1 MFKNF
6 GKTTTKKT
14 GSKGI
19 KIRVKHMKTNVTRFV
34 CLCLLAQVL
43 CYPISASEV
52 KIADAKA
59 TTLDASNFISLE
71 VVGNKNIRRISE
83 VSLKRYRDVLAKQ
96 SSSESEI
103 NREILESLGVDT
115 AAIPPEEI
123 DYLMSQAAD
132 ITVSESYVQVDQ
144 NGNMVELSE
153 AECMQKVADEQLRR
167 AELTQERGPG
177 IVSYSAKSNDGRNDI
192 ISTDGYMRIQT
203 TAYYVHPATSPDSTP
218 EWPGEKGWYYVGGLF
233 TWLIEPDYR
242 MTDAMSLYASDCTWS
257 QDEDDYYANLT
268 YGETYTPSSGEQTVN
283 GRVLTNKEAVL
294 QPDGVYFTFN
304 LPNDVGGYRYDDFS
318 IFIRGKCRVSDYT
331 NPRAFNVFS
340 RYEHVYST
348 MNIQPS
354 FSWSSSA
361 PFGVSADIK
370 FSWVND
376 STTYTSLCYVSYDPE
391 RNFYK

>member
-52 KIADAKA
+52 KMADAKA

-153 AECMQKVADEQLRR
+153 AECMQKVADEQLHR
-167 AELTQERGPG
+167 AEIAQEHSSDP
-177 IVSYSAKSNDGRNDI
+177 ISYSVKSNDGFNDET
-192 ISTDGYMRIQT
+192 SSDEYMRIWT
-203 TAYYVHPATSPDSTP
+203 IASYVRPGSS
-218 EWPGEKGWYYVGGLF
+218 GEKGWYDVAAAF
-233 TWLIEPDYR
+233 DWLLVPNYR
-242 MTDAMSLYASDCTWS
+242 MTDAMSLYADGCAWS
-257 QDEDDYYANLT
+257 QNSSDYYSYFNYKERFVT
-268 YGETYTPSSGEQTVN
+268 TGGTQYSNYQTI
-283 GRVLTNKEAVL
+283 TNNDKVL
-294 QPDGVYFTFN
+294 QPTGVYYTYD
-304 LPNDVGGYRYDDFS
+304 LPNDSGNVYSYRYSEFS
-318 IFIRGKCRVSDYT
+318 FYMRGRCRVSDYT
-331 NPRAFNVFS
+331 NPRAFNIYS
-340 RYEHVYST
+340 KYEHVYSSL
-348 MNIQPS
+348 NIQPS
-354 FSWSSSA
+354 FSWSISD
-361 PFGVSADIK
+361 PFGISADVS
-370 FSWVND
+370 FTND
-376 STTYTSLCYVSYDPE
+376 ATSYYSMCYIAYDP
-391 RNFYK
+391 NDNIYK